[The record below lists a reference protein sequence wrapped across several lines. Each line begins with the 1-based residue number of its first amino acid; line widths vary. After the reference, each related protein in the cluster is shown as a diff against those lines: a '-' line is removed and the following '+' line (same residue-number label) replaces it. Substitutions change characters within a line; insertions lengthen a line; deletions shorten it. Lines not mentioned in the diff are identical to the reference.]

1 MEQQPLDTYKKLTLV
16 RRPEDSV
23 SYIEKD
29 LNGSTKIVQ
38 ITDLSRATSVSFL
51 YERISFQPLQGI
63 LSYDIITQ
71 AIIPPRPKLDI
82 PVPDITTVEDYE
94 ENVVENFKAPV
105 GYIRN
110 QRLSQK
116 VRLFVKS
123 IICFSAEFLNL

>member
-51 YERISFQPLQGI
+51 YERISFQPLQDI
-63 LSYDIITQ
+63 LSYDIIT
-71 AIIPPRPKLDI
+71 
-82 PVPDITTVEDYE
+82 
-94 ENVVENFKAPV
+94 
-105 GYIRN
+105 
-110 QRLSQK
+110 
-116 VRLFVKS
+116 
-123 IICFSAEFLNL
+123 